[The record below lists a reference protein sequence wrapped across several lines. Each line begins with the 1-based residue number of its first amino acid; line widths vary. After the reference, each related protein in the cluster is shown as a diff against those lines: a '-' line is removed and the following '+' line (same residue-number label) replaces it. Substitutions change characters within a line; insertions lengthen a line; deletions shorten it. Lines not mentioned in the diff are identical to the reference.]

1 MTNKKK
7 TTDELLQ
14 ELIDLVAPISN
25 IARNEIGKINRSMAA
40 EQALAEKI
48 NEQSKTEQDE
58 KN

>member
-25 IARNEIGKINRSMAA
+25 IARNEIGKINRGMAA
-40 EQALAEKI
+40 EQALAEKMTA
-48 NEQSKTEQDE
+48 ESEKQSE
-58 KN
+58 